1 MLHFQISRSSVE
13 IVGSASSVWISLAV
27 LHQAPLLGHC
37 TAQETPCVEAWP
49 VVSGQWSRRMLSPW
63 TLEDAQ
69 RPGEAGVGVRG
80 KRGGHGGEEKDGETV
95 RVVAGGWKGWA
106 GLCRMRGYR
115 SKYCW
120 RVAAAR
126 RRRRHWPPAE
136 TAAARRCTLY
146 SCNMCAGP
154 HYSPPQPATSIRTRR
169 AGAVV
174 CRISAARSTAGGCS
188 FLVSAWPVSALSAE
202 HILLLLRQRICE
214 TVTKTM

>member
-1 MLHFQISRSSVE
+1 MAGTAPSTTAGTLHSS
-13 IVGSASSVWISLAV
+13 GD
-27 LHQAPLLGHC
+27 
-37 TAQETPCVEAWP
+37 P
-49 VVSGQWSRRMLSPW
+49 VCGGVASGQWSVVSRMLSPW

-126 RRRRHWPPAE
+126 RRRRHWLVTSQRLPRPGAVHC
-136 TAAARRCTLY
+136 TAATCVPARTTHRRNPPPVFAHGGLAQL
-146 SCNMCAGP
+146 CAEYP
-154 HYSPPQPATSIRTRR
+154 RHEVLRAAAASLSPPGRCPLCLLETSCFYFVRES
-169 AGAVV
+169 VK
-174 CRISAARSTAGGCS
+174 
-188 FLVSAWPVSALSAE
+188 
-202 HILLLLRQRICE
+202 LLLRLCRNE
-214 TVTKTM
+214 SYMNRDDVR

>member
-1 MLHFQISRSSVE
+1 MQALS
-13 IVGSASSVWISLAV
+13 GSVWRYCTK
-27 LHQAPLLGHC
+27 HHCWEHC

-126 RRRRHWPPAE
+126 R
-136 TAAARRCTLY
+136 CTLY

-169 AGAVV
+169 RGAVV

>member
-13 IVGSASSVWISLAV
+13 IVGSASSVWISLWPV
-27 LHQAPLLGHC
+27 LHQAPLLGALHSSGD
-37 TAQETPCVEAWP
+37 P
-49 VVSGQWSRRMLSPW
+49 VCGGVASGQWSVVPRMLSPW

-126 RRRRHWPPAE
+126 RRRRHWLVTSRDCRGPALYTVQLQHVCRPALL
-136 TAAARRCTLY
+136 TAATRHQY
-146 SCNMCAGP
+146 S
-154 HYSPPQPATSIRTRR
+154 H
-169 AGAVV
+169 
-174 CRISAARSTAGGCS
+174 TAGWRSCVQNIRGTKYCGR
-188 FLVSAWPVSALSAE
+188 LQLPC
-202 HILLLLRQRICE
+202 LRLAGVRSVC
-214 TVTKTM
+214 

>member
-13 IVGSASSVWISLAV
+13 IVVSASSVWISLWPV

-126 RRRRHWPPAE
+126 RRRRHWLVTSRDCRGPALYTVQLQHVCRPALL
-136 TAAARRCTLY
+136 TAATRHQY
-146 SCNMCAGP
+146 S
-154 HYSPPQPATSIRTRR
+154 H
-169 AGAVV
+169 
-174 CRISAARSTAGGCS
+174 TAGWRSCVQNIRGTKYCGR
-188 FLVSAWPVSALSAE
+188 LQLPC
-202 HILLLLRQRICE
+202 LRLAGVRSVC
-214 TVTKTM
+214 